1 MQPPFNL
8 PTLNTMQALRFDA
21 AVENILQREK
31 RFEAGAYFL
40 LKDALDF
47 TLKRT
52 REEGGEERHVSG
64 EELILGVRD
73 HALQEFGPM
82 AYTLLREWGVRS
94 CSDVGEM
101 VFELLEEGMF
111 GKQDSDT
118 REDFADHYV
127 FAEAFLL
134 PFLPEGVSLES
145 IQTSE
150 EGPSDG
156 DRESPVSSA
165 PQDAS

>member
-1 MQPPFNL
+1 
-8 PTLNTMQALRFDA
+8 MQALRFDSS
-21 AVENILQREK
+21 VENILEREK

-64 EELILGVRD
+64 EELIHGFRD

-82 AYTLLREWGVRS
+82 AFTLLREWGVHT
-94 CSDVGEM
+94 CSDIGAM
-101 VFELLEEGMF
+101 VFELIEEGMF

-118 REDFADHYV
+118 REDFADHYD

-134 PFLPEGVSLES
+134 PYLPEGVSLES
-145 IQTSE
+145 LQTGE
-150 EGPSDG
+150 PEDPETDG
-156 DRESPVSSA
+156 SLGSPVSPA